1 MKVAAF
7 LILIGLLISGVTQ
20 GQQLSTKELM
30 RLWSTSDTSQTTK
43 AEYSYAD
50 LKYHSDPTVFR
61 QRLFE
66 LYTFLSRHHNDRLL
80 IRTWIYEVLGKY
92 ELKIPYSLSDK
103 QHLQKAL
110 KMAGLMGDDQLL
122 SELFSLYPRLTNGR
136 DNSYYA
142 MRAVEM
148 QQNIGI
154 EHFPLFYLRLLNFCI
169 SMYHAAEYKAAI
181 IYGREAFALM
191 ADKTGPE
198 VIQRK
203 VLTLDYIGASFKRLN
218 MPDSVGYYYKKLM
231 DDALKL
237 PLESDVRQIWI
248 GVAKGGLGYQK
259 LMEKDYTA
267 ARPLLEEN
275 IRSSIRFNQPQ
286 DAAISKDAVASI
298 DFQTGNYKQ
307 ALQNWRTALQWYD
320 KEKQGQMTVSQQLSR
335 VFYKLRDFDSA
346 FYYYRQYSNFKIQ
359 LYQQYNS
366 QKAEALQSRIEFNKM
381 DNALQVAKKNI
392 RQEKSIRLVMLIG
405 LAMLA
410 AIAALTYNRSRIKH
424 KLALEQASSQ
434 QKLAE
439 LEVRRA
445 KEQINTFR
453 EKIQKSE
460 ALIEEL
466 KTLRPAENENQVT
479 LENKLLA
486 FSLVTNEGWDQ
497 FRIEFIQA
505 YPRFYPALQR
515 LAGNL
520 TPAEER
526 LAALI
531 HLQLNNAQIANALGI
546 AKESVSRSKRRLK
559 ARLKLSDEASL
570 EVFLTQIPA

>member
-1 MKVAAF
+1 
-7 LILIGLLISGVTQ
+7 
-20 GQQLSTKELM
+20 
-30 RLWSTSDTSQTTK
+30 
-43 AEYSYAD
+43 
-50 LKYHSDPTVFR
+50 
-61 QRLFE
+61 
-66 LYTFLSRHHNDRLL
+66 
-80 IRTWIYEVLGKY
+80 
-92 ELKIPYSLSDK
+92 
-103 QHLQKAL
+103 
-110 KMAGLMGDDQLL
+110 
-122 SELFSLYPRLTNGR
+122 
-136 DNSYYA
+136 
-142 MRAVEM
+142 
-148 QQNIGI
+148 
-154 EHFPLFYLRLLNFCI
+154 
-169 SMYHAAEYKAAI
+169 
-181 IYGREAFALM
+181 
-191 ADKTGPE
+191 
-198 VIQRK
+198 
-203 VLTLDYIGASFKRLN
+203 

-275 IRSSIRFNQPQ
+275 IRSSIRFNQTQ
-286 DAAISKDAVASI
+286 DAAISKVAVASI
-298 DFQTGNYKQ
+298 DFKTGNYKQ